1 MQKTERQRLEE
12 RTDGTMNVA
21 ERLEELQKR
30 ARKDEAVRNLLIGTK
45 TAPDPLEAFCR
56 ACRSL
61 GVPIY
66 EMELVEAGEEFYAE
80 IRRST
85 NGGGENSPLLEGE
98 DDFYE
103 LFFAGL

>member
-1 MQKTERQRLEE
+1 
-12 RTDGTMNVA
+12 MNVA
-21 ERLEELQKR
+21 ERLEELQRR
-30 ARKDEAVRNLLIGTK
+30 ARKDEKIRNMLLDTRK
-45 TAPDPLEAFCR
+45 EQDPLEAFCQ
-56 ACRSL
+56 ASKEL

-66 EMELVEAGEEFYAE
+66 EMELIEAGEEFYAE

>member
-1 MQKTERQRLEE
+1 MS
-12 RTDGTMNVA
+12 VA

-30 ARKDEAVRNLLIGTK
+30 ARKDEKIRKILLETRNER
-45 TAPDPLEAFCR
+45 DPLEAFCR
-56 ACRSL
+56 ACREL

-85 NGGGENSPLLEGE
+85 NGGGENSPLLAGE